1 MQIGIVAKK
10 IGLSVDA
17 IRFYERNALL
27 PHASR
32 TAGGFRRFGESEI
45 ETLPFIRRV
54 QGLGFTLNEVREFL
68 ELRQSRVQPCVPVR
82 RRLKQKLNHVHR
94 KLTDFQKLKHELRVA
109 LRSCN
114 KELHKQSAR
123 CLLTHITTHFE
134 FMTTNGG
141 IRFEPRVDLSGKP
154 KGGR

>member
-17 IRFYERNALL
+17 IRFYERNALV

-54 QGLGFTLNEVREFL
+54 QGLGFARRGPGIPGAETEPRAAMCSGTEATGTKA
-68 ELRQSRVQPCVPVR
+68 QPC
-82 RRLKQKLNHVHR
+82 
-94 KLTDFQKLKHELRVA
+94 A
-109 LRSCN
+109 S
-114 KELHKQSAR
+114 
-123 CLLTHITTHFE
+123 
-134 FMTTNGG
+134 
-141 IRFEPRVDLSGKP
+141 
-154 KGGR
+154 